1 MVKVAPGV
9 SLLDALI
16 SPHRFWYQSEYA
28 DTIDAI
34 NWAADSVSADI
45 INISMGWGPWEYDR
59 AGLDPM
65 SKTINHVVSE
75 GKCVVVVA
83 AGNSSEQYDQGVA
96 TEHPE
101 QGKMWIYQ
109 HDIDV
114 TGIMQVTLWW
124 KGEDSDLDLV
134 LKITM
139 VKKSFLAV
147 LIGCLVGLED
157 LEVRRSTVL
166 IMNKLCIDHKCRVN

>member
-1 MVKVAPGV
+1 
-9 SLLDALI
+9 
-16 SPHRFWYQSEYA
+16 
-28 DTIDAI
+28 
-34 NWAADSVSADI
+34 
-45 INISMGWGPWEYDR
+45 
-59 AGLDPM
+59 
-65 SKTINHVVSE
+65 
-75 GKCVVVVA
+75 
-83 AGNSSEQYDQGVA
+83 
-96 TEHPE
+96 
-101 QGKMWIYQ
+101 MWIYQ